1 MKCGRRPQG
10 SWWCINVCF
19 NRRVAEHF
27 SLDFFAPLR
36 LKKIYPLYVISTR
49 MKQLLA
55 FLVFVLVITS
65 CSIERRHYLPGYHV
79 EGRRTKG
86 EGLGAKVEVRNDSYE
101 TDVYKLVEGVDQSAN
116 IDGTGDALLAPDVAY
131 DIVVSHSSSLV
142 PRPSSFAPRPSSF
155 SPDTLKKP
163 FKPQPQYREVD
174 PIGKYAV
181 YTVFVGVALQKLAG
195 MLTWFEVAV
204 PLSFG
209 PAIFIPAVIVAL
221 VGVGLSAYSAYR
233 VRKYPEKYK
242 KSEWGKAAL
251 AILGWQVLM
260 SVLFAWLLL

>member
-1 MKCGRRPQG
+1 
-10 SWWCINVCF
+10 
-19 NRRVAEHF
+19 
-27 SLDFFAPLR
+27 
-36 LKKIYPLYVISTR
+36 
-49 MKQLLA
+49 
-55 FLVFVLVITS
+55 
-65 CSIERRHYLPGYHV
+65 
-79 EGRRTKG
+79 
-86 EGLGAKVEVRNDSYE
+86 
-101 TDVYKLVEGVDQSAN
+101 
-116 IDGTGDALLAPDVAY
+116 
-131 DIVVSHSSSLV
+131 
-142 PRPSSFAPRPSSF
+142 
-155 SPDTLKKP
+155 
-163 FKPQPQYREVD
+163 
-174 PIGKYAV
+174 V

-260 SVLFAWLLL
+260 SALFAWLLL

>member
-1 MKCGRRPQG
+1 
-10 SWWCINVCF
+10 
-19 NRRVAEHF
+19 
-27 SLDFFAPLR
+27 
-36 LKKIYPLYVISTR
+36 
-49 MKQLLA
+49 MKQLLT

-79 EGRRTKG
+79 EWRTSSDKG
-86 EGLGAKVEVRNDSYE
+86 LVTNDEGHVTNELH
-101 TDVYKLVEGVDQSAN
+101 GVDFESEVLLTSEVVSDLVAAN
-116 IDGTGDALLAPDVAY
+116 SNQFSFTPARSICTKESISKSSIARSP
-131 DIVVSHSSSLV
+131 ISHSSFVTSH
-142 PRPSSFAPRPSSF
+142 
-155 SPDTLKKP
+155 SPLPLDTLKKP

-174 PIGKYAV
+174 PVGKYAV

-221 VGVGLSAYSAYR
+221 IGVGLSAYSAYR

-260 SVLFAWLLL
+260 SALFAWLLL